1 MLTWRLRPDVNPR
14 SSVRTGVLSPL
25 SYGAML
31 VGAGGFEPPCAGLED
46 WSLNPLGHAP
56 EPQQKRYLS
65 HADSSPIISR
75 CFAWIPIGAG
85 FRMSGMPASAGVLSA
100 FRWLHT

>member
-1 MLTWRLRPDVNPR
+1 MQTRGFP
-14 SSVRTGVLSPL
+14 VRTGALSPL
-25 SYGAML
+25 SYGAIL

-46 WSLNPLGHAP
+46 RNLNPLGHAP
-56 EPQQKRYLS
+56 ELQQKRYLS

-85 FRMSGMPASAGVLSA
+85 FRMSGIPASAGVLSA
-100 FRWLHT
+100 FRLLHT

>member
-1 MLTWRLRPDVNPR
+1 
-14 SSVRTGVLSPL
+14 
-25 SYGAML
+25 
-31 VGAGGFEPPCAGLED
+31 
-46 WSLNPLGHAP
+46 
-56 EPQQKRYLS
+56 LS